1 MTGMQFYKKR
11 DFAELMGDTFTFFK
25 KFGKNYF
32 KNFFLVNGILM
43 LILIVIMLLFYRNI
57 MGQILGGNLQG
68 ETFLFEE
75 YFQDNPV
82 LLVISAVAVVLL
94 VVAGMLV
101 NYSFPVL
108 YIRRLARTGN
118 SNIKPDQIFDDIK
131 KIIPKFLFFLL
142 GTVFILVPAAIVLIT
157 LGSFLVLILIGVFVL
172 LLIMPVIMNVIN
184 FTLYDT
190 YNTNRGFFSSLS
202 YALRAQFSYQN
213 SNEGSPFWK
222 YWGSTILIFLIY
234 YIIVS
239 VFSSVPMI
247 FLMGSLYTLP
257 PEQLTD
263 GTAIQET
270 FGLTFFIFYGL
281 SVFVSLVLANLV
293 FVCSALQ
300 YYDSRTDLHRRI
312 DFEEIDTIGVR
323 EA

>member
-11 DFAELMGDTFTFFK
+11 DFAELMGDTFNFFK
-25 KFGKNYF
+25 TFGKNYF

-43 LILIVIMLLFYRNI
+43 LILIVIMILFYRNI
-57 MGQILGGNLQG
+57 MGQVIGGNLQG

-75 YFQDNPV
+75 YFRDNPV
-82 LLVISAVAVVLL
+82 LLVITAVAVVLL

-108 YIRRLARTGN
+108 YIRRLARTGDR
-118 SNIKPDQIFDDIK
+118 NIRPDQILDDIK

-142 GTVFILVPAAIVLIT
+142 GTIFILIPAAFVLIA
-157 LGSFLVLILIGVFVL
+157 LGSFLIFILIGFFVL
-172 LLIMPVIMNVIN
+172 LLIFPVIMNVIN

-202 YALRAQFSYQN
+202 YAIRAQFSYQN

-222 YWGSTILIFLIY
+222 YWGSSILIFLIY

-239 VFSSVPMI
+239 IFSSVPM
-247 FLMGSLYTLP
+247 FFMMGRLYTVP

-263 GTAIQET
+263 GTAVQEA

-281 SVFVSLVLANLV
+281 SVFLSLVLANLV

-300 YYDSRTDLHRRI
+300 YYDSRTDLHRKI
-312 DFEEIDTIGVR
+312 DYEEIDTIGVR
-323 EA
+323 EV